1 MGFSFYIYCID
12 RKRGINR
19 LDSLLK
25 PCLFCGGKARIS
37 DAIRPDGHCSYRVKF
52 VQCTQCHA
60 KTEERTCDG
69 YYGDWCTD
77 EEIADLW
84 NRRAE

>member
-1 MGFSFYIYCID
+1 MD
-12 RKRGINR
+12 T
-19 LDSLLK
+19 D
-25 PCLFCGGKARIS
+25 
-37 DAIRPDGHCSYRVKF
+37 CSYRVKF

-77 EEIADLW
+77 EEIAELW
-84 NRRAE
+84 NRRSE